1 MIDGML
7 FCEVMNDFFLECY
20 GVIIFDEVYERILVI
35 DILMGV
41 LKEVVRQRLDL
52 KVIVMSVILDVGKFQ
67 IYFDNCFFLIIF
79 GCIYFVEIFYILEL
93 ERDYFEVVI

>member
-41 LKEVVRQRLDL
+41 LKEVVR
-52 KVIVMSVILDVGKFQ
+52 
-67 IYFDNCFFLIIF
+67 
-79 GCIYFVEIFYILEL
+79 
-93 ERDYFEVVI
+93 